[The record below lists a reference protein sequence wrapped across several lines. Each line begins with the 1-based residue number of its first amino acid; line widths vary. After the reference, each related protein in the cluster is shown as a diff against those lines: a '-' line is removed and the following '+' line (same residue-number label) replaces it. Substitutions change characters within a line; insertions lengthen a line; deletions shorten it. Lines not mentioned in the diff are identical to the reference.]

1 MESLKRL
8 ADMAAIDNNEAARSV
23 ERKALYI
30 SQDHARVISSA
41 VKELSQLIDDW
52 IAGDAEQVRER
63 HNRISKFEK
72 EANNIKWSLLDELS
86 TATTLICREDLM
98 RLVLETDMI
107 ADNVEAVAYK
117 ISISGNMNLPSTI
130 LNDFKKM
137 METVVVTMDKL
148 RECIIALDQN
158 IDKAA
163 QLSKQVDETEE
174 QTDAI
179 HRALMKDIL
188 EEVNDYKKMYKISNI
203 IEQLEETSDQIKSSA
218 DMVRILTM
226 SIRQ

>member
-1 MESLKRL
+1 
-8 ADMAAIDNNEAARSV
+8 MAMINNNETSRSV

-30 SQDHARVISSA
+30 SQDHTRVISSA
-41 VKELSQLIDDW
+41 IKELGLLLDAW
-52 IAGDAEQVRER
+52 IAGDLKQVRE
-63 HNRISKFEK
+63 HHSKISQFEK
-72 EANNIKWSLLDELS
+72 EANAIKWSLLDELS
-86 TATTLICREDLM
+86 NATTLICREDLM
-98 RLVLETDMI
+98 RLVIETDMI

-117 ISISGNMNLPSTI
+117 INISGNIDLPARI
-130 LNDFKKM
+130 MHDFKKM
-137 METVVVTMDKL
+137 METVVETMDKL
-148 RECIIALDQN
+148 RECIIALEQN

-174 QTDAI
+174 RTDTI

-188 EEVNDYKKMYKISNI
+188 EEINDYKKMYKISNI

>member
-1 MESLKRL
+1 
-8 ADMAAIDNNEAARSV
+8 MAMINNNETARSV

-41 VKELSQLIDDW
+41 IKELSLLLDDW
-52 IAGDAEQVRER
+52 IVGDVNQVRE
-63 HNRISKFEK
+63 HHSKISKFEK
-72 EANNIKWSLLDELS
+72 EANTIKWSLLDELS
-86 TATTLICREDLM
+86 NATTLICREDLM
-98 RLVLETDMI
+98 RLVIETDMI

-117 ISISGNMNLPSTI
+117 ISIAGNMDLPASI
-130 LNDFKKM
+130 MRDFKKM
-137 METVVVTMDKL
+137 METVVETMDKL
-148 RECIIALDQN
+148 RECIIALEQN

-174 QTDAI
+174 QTDTI

-188 EEVNDYKKMYKISNI
+188 EVINDYKKMYKISNI

>member
-1 MESLKRL
+1 M
-8 ADMAAIDNNEAARSV
+8 INNNETSRSV

-30 SQDHARVISSA
+30 SQDHTRVISSA
-41 VKELSQLIDDW
+41 IKELGLLLDAW
-52 IAGDAEQVRER
+52 IAGDLKQVRE
-63 HNRISKFEK
+63 HHSKISQFEK
-72 EANNIKWSLLDELS
+72 EANAIKWSLLDELS
-86 TATTLICREDLM
+86 NATTLICREDLM
-98 RLVLETDMI
+98 RLVIETDMI

-117 ISISGNMNLPSTI
+117 INISGNIDLPARI
-130 LNDFKKM
+130 MHDFKKM
-137 METVVVTMDKL
+137 METVVETMDKL
-148 RECIIALDQN
+148 RECIIALEQN

-174 QTDAI
+174 RTDTI

-188 EEVNDYKKMYKISNI
+188 EEINDYKKMYKISNI

>member
-1 MESLKRL
+1 
-8 ADMAAIDNNEAARSV
+8 MATINNNEAARSI

-30 SQDHARVISSA
+30 SQDHTRVISTA
-41 VKELSQLIDDW
+41 VKELSQLIEDW
-52 IAGDAEQVRER
+52 IAGNNSQVPER
-63 HNRISKFEK
+63 HSKISTLEK

-86 TATTLICREDLM
+86 TATTLVCREDLM

-117 ISISGNMNLPSTI
+117 ISIAGNINLPSNI
-130 LNDFKKM
+130 LNNLKKM
-137 METVVVTMDKL
+137 METVVNTMDKL
-148 RECIIALDQN
+148 RESIIALEQN

-179 HRALMKDIL
+179 HRSLMKDVL
-188 EEVNDYKKMYKISNI
+188 EAVNDYKKMYKISNI

-226 SIRQ
+226 TIRQ

>member
-1 MESLKRL
+1 
-8 ADMAAIDNNEAARSV
+8 MATINNNEAARSI

-30 SQDHARVISSA
+30 SQDHSRVILTA

-52 IAGDAEQVRER
+52 IAGDLEGVREH
-63 HNRISKFEK
+63 HNTISKLEK

-117 ISISGNMNLPSTI
+117 INIAGNMELPSNI
-130 LNDFKKM
+130 LKEFKKM
-137 METVVVTMDKL
+137 METVVITMDKL
-148 RECIIALDQN
+148 RECIISLEQN

-163 QLSKQVDETEE
+163 QLSKQVDEVEE

-188 EEVNDYKKMYKISNI
+188 DEINDHKKMYKISNI